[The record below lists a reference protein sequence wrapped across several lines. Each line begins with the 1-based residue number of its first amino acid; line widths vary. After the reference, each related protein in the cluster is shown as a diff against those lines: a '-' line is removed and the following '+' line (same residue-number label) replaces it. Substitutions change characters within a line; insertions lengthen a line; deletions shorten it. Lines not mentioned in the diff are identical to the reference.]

1 MPHAQ
6 YSHRS
11 MKSSLETWKDS
22 FFDAIERVE
31 ADSARETNRERRSL
45 DLEIVG
51 LIVLVCIV
59 LSFMDYYGGSNDYR
73 WIENLAGLFPG
84 EAAYAVQSFFR
95 DEQYGRL
102 ARLGYWSMSTFVGYG
117 LLPGLY
123 VRFVMKK
130 RLTDI
135 GLSMKGALEHWWI
148 YAAMYLLVLPAV
160 YAVSFTE
167 SFQNTYP
174 FYSEAGRSWFDFL
187 VWQSLY
193 ALQFLSL
200 EFFFRGVLIHGIKK
214 RFGFYAIL
222 ISVIPYCMIHF
233 GKPMPETLGAIFAGL
248 ALGVLSLFTRS
259 IWLGV
264 AIHISVAV
272 TMDILS
278 MLAKGQL

>member
-1 MPHAQ
+1 
-6 YSHRS
+6 
-11 MKSSLETWKDS
+11 MKSSLQSWKTA
-22 FFDAIERVE
+22 FFDAFERVE
-31 ADSARETNRERRSL
+31 ADSARQTAEDRREL
-45 DLEIVG
+45 DLQIIG
-51 LIVLVCIV
+51 LIILVCVV
-59 LSFMDYYGGSNDYR
+59 LSFMEYYGGSNDYG
-73 WIENLAGLFPG
+73 WLESLAGLLPG
-84 EAAYAVQSFFR
+84 QASYEVQSFFR
-95 DEQYGRL
+95 DREYGRL
-102 ARLGYWSMSTFVGYG
+102 ARLGYWSMSTFVGYA
-117 LLPGLY
+117 LLPGIY

-135 GLSMKGALEHWWI
+135 GLSLKGALEHWWV
-148 YAAMYLLVLPAV
+148 YAGMYVLVLPAV

-174 FYSEAGRSWFDFL
+174 FYGSASRSWFDFL
-187 VWQSLY
+187 AWEGLY

-222 ISVIPYCMIHF
+222 VSVIPYCMIHF
-233 GKPMPETLGAIFAGL
+233 GKPMPETIGAILAGL
-248 ALGVLSLFTRS
+248 ALGVLSLYTRS

-278 MLAKGQL
+278 MLAKGQI